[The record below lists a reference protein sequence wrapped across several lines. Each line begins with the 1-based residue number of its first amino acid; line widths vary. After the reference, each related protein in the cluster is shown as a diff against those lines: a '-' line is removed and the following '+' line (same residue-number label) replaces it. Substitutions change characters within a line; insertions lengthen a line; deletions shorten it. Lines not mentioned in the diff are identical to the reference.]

1 MLTTGG
7 VSTYIDTMTT
17 DSELA
22 QAASSSDPAEG
33 LRAVRALRDLADR
46 LERLQVGRARD
57 LGWTWQEIA
66 AHAGVSRQAVH
77 KKYGR
82 DRPFFGKEK

>member
-1 MLTTGG
+1 
-7 VSTYIDTMTT
+7 MTT

-33 LRAVRALRDLADR
+33 LRAVRALRELADR
-46 LERLQVGRARD
+46 LERLQVHRARD

-66 AHAGVSRQAVH
+66 AHVGVSRQAVH
-77 KKYGR
+77 QKYGR
-82 DRPFFGKEK
+82 DRPFFRKDK